1 MLALLAFGCVF
12 FGVGWWADLITATDR
27 TAYVTEGDG
36 ADRQLSKDYPRFN
49 APVYSLDTFVP
60 LVDLRHA
67 KHFLPSANRHAKWE
81 RWPGCLNGISGR
93 PLRVYMWVHIAAGWT
108 LTTLLVVGLTGLVRK

>member
-36 ADRQLSKDYPRFN
+36 ADRQLSKDYQTFN
-49 APVYSLDTFVP
+49 CVMYSLDAFVP
-60 LVDLRHA
+60 LVDLHQTR
-67 KHFLPSANRHAKWE
+67 HFLPNPNRGVPLPSILGWLLGTTGGA
-81 RWPGCLNGISGR
+81 
-93 PLRVYMWVHIAAGWT
+93 LRVYMWVHIGAGWT